1 MKELAIDI
9 LLHFRKIKLIKNVE
23 TLCTAATGRKTQRK
37 KIKKF
42 TEVHLEPFYILV
54 KRSS

>member
-23 TLCTAATGRKTQRK
+23 TLCTAAAGRKTQKK
-37 KIKKF
+37 KIKY
-42 TEVHLEPFYILV
+42 LQ
-54 KRSS
+54 KRI